1 MERKKV
7 LEITDLNI
15 FFDISLGTVK
25 AVENVSFNLY
35 EGESLGLVGESGC
48 GKTTTALSTMGM
60 LPDNGYLDNGS
71 IIYEDKDIA
80 KNSEV
85 DWQLYRWNDISMVF
99 QGAMNAL
106 NPVKKISF
114 QIAEAITLHNPS
126 MKDDEIRE
134 RIVELFKVVGL
145 DEKRVDDY
153 PHEFSGGMRQRVMI
167 AMALA
172 CDPKVLIADEPTTA
186 LDVMVQAQIID
197 LINELRD
204 KMHMSMMIITHD
216 LSIIS
221 ETCDRIAVMYAGD
234 IVEIGKSVEVFYNAQ
249 HPYTWALLSSLP
261 QLGTKGEDLYA
272 IKGTP
277 PSLFKEIKGD
287 AFAPRNPKALKID
300 FEERPPYF
308 HITETHKARTWLLH
322 PMAPKVEKPEALMTL
337 QEKMEGYRN
346 E

>member
-71 IIYEDKDIA
+71 ILYEDKDIA
-80 KNSEV
+80 KNSET

-114 QIAEAITLHNPS
+114 QIAEAILLHNPG
-126 MKDDEIRE
+126 MKDDDVRA

-197 LINELRD
+197 LINELRG

-221 ETCDRIAVMYAGD
+221 ETCDRIAVMYAGN
-234 IVEIGKSVEVFYNAQ
+234 IVEIGSVRSVIKESK
-249 HPYTWALLSSLP
+249 HPYTQKLIAAFPNIYGKKTLIESIPGSPPNLL
-261 QLGTKGEDLYA
+261 E
-272 IKGTP
+272 P
-277 PSLFKEIKGD
+277 PSGCRFHLRCD
-287 AFAPRNPKALKID
+287 KAMDVCKREVPVPID
-300 FEERPPYF
+300 FGNGHF
-308 HITETHKARTWLLH
+308 AACHLLGGH
-322 PMAPKVEKPEALMTL
+322 HE
-337 QEKMEGYRN
+337 
-346 E
+346 